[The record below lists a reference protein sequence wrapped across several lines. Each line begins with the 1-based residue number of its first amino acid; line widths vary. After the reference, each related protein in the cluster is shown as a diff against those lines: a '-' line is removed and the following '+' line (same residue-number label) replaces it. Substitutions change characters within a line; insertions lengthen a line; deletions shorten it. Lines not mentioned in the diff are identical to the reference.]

1 MKLLLINIKNLI
13 PYLVLIFLYFI
24 FVNIEARQD
33 LTNHKT
39 NNKNKLSIDNQSN
52 IDNNILR
59 ISIPVIPYSQ

>member
-24 FVNIEARQD
+24 FVNIEVRQD